1 MPFLAPLLLW
11 ARANPKTVAYVFLA
25 LIGFVIAAMVYAA
38 IYNRGADGVWGKID
52 RQNKDAHHAADK
64 AGSAVDQCYRR
75 DGMRWDYPR
84 GECVRAE
91 GNTR

>member
-1 MPFLAPLLLW
+1 MIALAWLW
-11 ARANPKTVAYVFLA
+11 IKANPKTVERIAIAIAVLVAAA
-25 LIGFVIAAMVYAA
+25 LIYVS
-38 IYNRGADGVWGKID
+38 IYNRGANGVWGKVD
-52 RQNKDAHHAADK
+52 RQNKEAQDAAAQ
-64 AGSAVDQCYRR
+64 AGSRVDQCYRR